1 MAMHIVPLRLTP
13 QTVSAL
19 SDLLIETVANGG
31 SVSFMHPL
39 ATEAAAA
46 FWTRS
51 LSAAEAGE
59 RVVLGAMEDGQLVS
73 TVTLLL
79 DCPPNQPH
87 RGEIAKMM
95 TRVSRRGRGIARA
108 LMVEAERIACER
120 GRTLLTLDTA
130 EDEGAGPFYEKLGF
144 SRTGVIPD
152 YALKPYG
159 GLCGTIIYWKRIGA
173 TESAPSVFQSAK
185 PMISERIAAID
196 WSTVSDHLSQH
207 GWAVIPNLLDA
218 GETASI
224 AALYDDAQTPFRS
237 HIVMAR
243 HGFGQ
248 GEYRY
253 FDYPLPPVVQALR
266 EGLYPRLAPLA
277 NDWSAA
283 MGASMRF
290 PETHAE
296 FVQRCH
302 AAGQRRPTPLVLRYG
317 PGDYNCLHQD
327 VYGEHLFPMQVTFL
341 LARPGAD
348 FDGGEFVLVEQRPRM
363 QSRPMV
369 VPLGQGDG
377 VIFAVNQR
385 PVQGQRGTYR
395 VTLKHGVSEIRS
407 GQRHTLGVIFHDAT

>member
-1 MAMHIVPLRLTP
+1 MDIVRLRLEP
-13 QTVSAL
+13 ETVSAL
-19 SDLLIETVANGG
+19 ADLLVETVANGG

-39 ATEAAAA
+39 APEVAAG

-51 LSAAEAGE
+51 LTAADAGE

-95 TRVSRRGRGIARA
+95 TRVSRRGRGIART
-108 LMVEAERIACER
+108 LMIEAERIACEQS
-120 GRTLLTLDTA
+120 RTLLTLDTA
-130 EDEGAGPFYEKLGF
+130 DDEGAGPFYEKLGF
-144 SRTGVIPD
+144 TRSGVIPD

-159 GLCGTIIYWKRIGA
+159 GLCGTILYWKRIGA
-173 TESAPSVFQSAK
+173 TGSPPAVFQSAK
-185 PMISERIAAID
+185 AMISERIDAID
-196 WSTVSDHLSQH
+196 WPSTTDHLSQY
-207 GWAVIPNLLDA
+207 GWAVIPRMLDA
-218 GETASI
+218 DQAAAI
-224 AALYDDAQTPFRS
+224 AALYDDRDTPFRS

-253 FDYPLPPVVQALR
+253 FDYPLPPIVETLR

-277 NDWSAA
+277 NQWNTA
-283 MGASMRF
+283 MGSPVSF

-296 FVQRCH
+296 FVERCH
-302 AAGQRRPTPLVLRYG
+302 AAGQRRPTPLLLRYG

-341 LARPGAD
+341 LAKPGTD

-369 VPLGQGDG
+369 VPLGLGDG

-395 VTLKHGVSEIRS
+395 VTLRHGVSEIRS